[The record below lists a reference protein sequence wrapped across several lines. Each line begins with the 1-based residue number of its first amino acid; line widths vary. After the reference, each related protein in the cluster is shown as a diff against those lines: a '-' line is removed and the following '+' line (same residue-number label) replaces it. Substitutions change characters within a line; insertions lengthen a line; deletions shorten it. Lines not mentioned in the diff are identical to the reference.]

1 MQLGSRAQSALKLG
15 KDAVS
20 EPGNSTRELVSI
32 PMTCSS
38 AYHYTSGRKRALRPI
53 SKHPRNNIDYVL
65 SSGPSVARPDL
76 VKIVAAA
83 IPEPTRRI
91 APIFVEEGGYGDIL
105 NAVSRTTDRYFHIPA
120 SAEEALT
127 PEDLEYLRAKG
138 CFTLPENSGELVKAY
153 FQYVHPTFPVID
165 AAQFLQ
171 HYAITGLKGINLLL
185 LWSMFSVSAS
195 YAAASPQKVYKKIYA
210 HRAKYLFDI
219 TQENDKIVL
228 VESALLLSFWFED
241 GEDIKQSWYWSSIA
255 ISIAQTLGLHREI
268 KVVAAQTSIAQRS
281 LWRNIWHCCVYR
293 DVWLAFGMGRP
304 LRIQTS
310 DCIAFLPGDGI
321 GCFSDELVLHGK
333 ELYSTQ
339 EAEGF
344 GESWKTLISLSSVL
358 RDTIISE
365 EWSPPRAEVLRAGLN
380 ARNIGFSTDLLKRV
394 HRHLQHHENA
404 ATIAMARRGGFDE
417 ILLEAADLT
426 TTILQ
431 ALLDDQTSAYAAPNT
446 IPLLVPA
453 MVIYLG
459 ATRSNENLAR
469 NGAKEKLAIYSNFLT
484 ALEDNYPAASI
495 LKGIFRA
502 AQKAVLGGESENK
515 EGDIDLRPVDR
526 PSSRAHR
533 NWSGDEHFSW
543 LAEGLYPS

>member
-1 MQLGSRAQSALKLG
+1 MQVGCRAQNASRLG
-15 KDAVS
+15 KDAAS
-20 EPGNSTRELVSI
+20 ESGNSTRELVSI
-32 PMTCSS
+32 PMACSS

-65 SSGPSVARPDL
+65 PSGPSVARPAL

-105 NAVSRTTDRYFHIPA
+105 NAVSRTTDRYFHIPV

-127 PEDLEYLRAKG
+127 PGDLEYLKAKG
-138 CFTLPENSGELVKAY
+138 CFMLPENSRELVKAY

-195 YAAASPQKVYKKIYA
+195 YAGASPQKVYKKIYA
-210 HRAKYLFDI
+210 HRAKYLFDL

-228 VESALLLSFWFED
+228 VQSALLLSFWFED

-255 ISIAQTLGLHREI
+255 ISIAQTLGLHRES

-304 LRIQTS
+304 FRIQTS

-321 GCFSDELVLHGK
+321 GCFSDELVLHG
-333 ELYSTQ
+333 EALYSTQ
-339 EAEGF
+339 EANGF
-344 GESWKTLISLSSVL
+344 SESWKILISLSSIL
-358 RDTIISE
+358 REIIASE
-365 EWSPPRAEVLRAGLN
+365 EMASSRVQVLRAGLT
-380 ARNIGFSTDLLKRV
+380 ARNIGFSTNLLTRV
-394 HRHLQHHENA
+394 HRHLQFHENA
-404 ATIAMARRGGFDE
+404 ATIAIARRGGFDE
-417 ILLEAADLT
+417 ILLEAADCI

-431 ALLDDQTSAYAAPNT
+431 ELVDDQTSAYAAPNI

-453 MVIYLG
+453 MAIYLG

-469 NGAKEKLAIYSNFLT
+469 NGAKEKLATYSTFLT
-484 ALEDNYPAASI
+484 ALEGNYPAASI

-502 AQKAVLGGESENK
+502 AQKAVLSDGIENK
-515 EGDIDLRPVDR
+515 EGDIDSRLMDR
-526 PSSRAHR
+526 LSSSDNR
-533 NWSGDEHFSW
+533 NWSGDKHFWW
-543 LAEGLYPS
+543 LA